1 MSGHAA
7 TQLRLARTVGLFAV
21 MASAVAGEYGAGI
34 NFVAVQSLSVYP
46 AVQYLVP
53 VAMAVTGLV
62 LVAKVFMFARF
73 SRVMPRAGSA
83 YVWIVRSVD
92 PLLGFIAGFLWWLS
106 LTAAMG
112 FIAFAFSTF
121 LGSAVTGLGL
131 PGEVLTTPLG
141 RTIIG
146 LAAIWGIYALHS
158 AGVKHYGTFVSVLLW
173 LIVGTALVITLIGF
187 TTTPEHFLSLAAA
200 QTKTTITPPAAGPGP
215 SLGAF
220 FSVCALFIFAY
231 GGVSAAP
238 SLGGETRDASRT
250 VPAGLV
256 LGWAVALVLYTL
268 VAAALLHAAPWWAI
282 IALIKSGHSGLVTAP
297 GLVAVVAPHW
307 VGVLLN
313 LVVAVIVGK
322 TLGPQLLTGS
332 RLLFAFGQDRLLPE
346 SLAGTSHTQ
355 VPIAALR
362 TTAIL
367 ASLFLLQTVFIG
379 WSLGVIIRSLSVLI
393 VWGLVGVGALM
404 VRAGKRGQGQSWA
417 AAIAA
422 DPWMPIAG
430 VASIVITVVL
440 FWSIAIS
447 PNTPLVFQPLFQTL
461 VATVIAI
468 GLYVRARGVVG
479 RDALVAAL
487 ATPPSE

>member
-1 MSGHAA
+1 MSGSNAS
-7 TQLRLARTVGLFAV
+7 QLRLARTVGLFAV

-62 LVAKVFMFARF
+62 LVTKVFMFARF

-92 PLLGFIAGFLWWLS
+92 PLLGFIAGFLWWIS

-112 FIAFAFSTF
+112 FIAFVFSNF
-121 LGSAVTGLGL
+121 LGSALTGLGL
-131 PGEVLTTPLG
+131 PGHLLTTHIG
-141 RTIIG
+141 RTIVG
-146 LAAIWGIYALHS
+146 LAAIWGVYALHAS
-158 AGVKHYGTFVSVLLW
+158 GVKNYGTFVSILLW
-173 LIVGTALVITLIGF
+173 LIVATALTITLIGF
-187 TTTPEHFLSLAAA
+187 TTTPAHFLDLVAAK
-200 QTKTTITPPAAGPGP
+200 TKLTFTPPKAGPGP

-238 SLGGETRDASRT
+238 TLGGETRDAERT
-250 VPAGLV
+250 VPSGLI
-256 LGWAVALVLYTL
+256 LGWLVALVLYTL

-282 IALIKSGHSGLVTAP
+282 VELIKSKHAGLVTAP
-297 GLVAVVAPHW
+297 GLVSVVAPHW

-313 LVVAVIVGK
+313 LVVAIIVGK

-332 RLLFAFGQDRLLPE
+332 RLLFAFGQDRLMPE
-346 SLAGTSHTQ
+346 GLAGTSQTQ
-355 VPIAALR
+355 VPAAALR
-362 TTAIL
+362 TTAVL
-367 ASLFLLQTVFIG
+367 ASLFLLQSVFIG

-404 VRAGKRGQGQSWA
+404 LWAGRRGEGQGWA
-417 AAIAA
+417 ATIAS

-430 VASIVITVVL
+430 LASVVICAVL
-440 FWSIAIS
+440 IWFIAIA
-447 PNTPLVFQPLFQTL
+447 PHTPLVFQPLFQTAVATL
-461 VATVIAI
+461 VAVV
-468 GLYVRARGVVG
+468 LYARARGTIG
-479 RDALVAAL
+479 ADALAAAL
-487 ATPPSE
+487 ATPPAE

>member
-1 MSGHAA
+1 MSGTAA

-46 AVQYLVP
+46 GVQYLVP

-92 PLLGFIAGFLWWLS
+92 PLVGFIAGFLWWIS

-121 LGSAVTGLGL
+121 LGNAVTGLGL
-131 PGEVLTTPLG
+131 NGAALTGHLG

-146 LAAIWGIYALHS
+146 LAAIWGIYALHA

-173 LIVGTALVITLIGF
+173 LIVGTALTITLIGF
-187 TTTPEHFLSLAAA
+187 STTPENFLSLVSA
-200 QTKTTITPPAAGPGP
+200 QTKQTIAAPAGGSGP

-220 FSVCALFIFAY
+220 ISVCALFIFAY

-238 SLGGETRDASRT
+238 SLGGETRDAERT
-250 VPAGLV
+250 VPSGLV
-256 LGWAVALVLYTL
+256 LGWLVALVLYTL

-282 IALIKSGHSGLVTAP
+282 VALVKSKHAGLVTAP
-297 GLVAVVAPHW
+297 GLVSVVAPHW

-346 SLAGTSHTQ
+346 ALAGTSRTQ
-355 VPIAALR
+355 VPAAALR
-362 TTAIL
+362 TTAVL
-367 ASLFLLQTVFIG
+367 ASLFLLQSVFVG
-379 WSLGVIIRSLSVLI
+379 WSLGVVIRSLSVLI

-404 VRAGKRGQGQSWA
+404 LRAGRRGGGQGWA
-417 AAIAA
+417 ASIAS
-422 DPWMPIAG
+422 DPLMPVAG
-430 VASIVITVVL
+430 VASIVICVGL
-440 FWSIAIS
+440 FLSIAIS
-447 PNTPLVFQPLFQTL
+447 PNTPLVFQPLFQTV

-468 GLYVRARGVVG
+468 LLYLHARSTIG

-487 ATPPSE
+487 ATPPAE

>member
-7 TQLRLARTVGLFAV
+7 SQLRLARTVGLFAV

-46 AVQYLVP
+46 EVQYLVP

-62 LVAKVFMFARF
+62 LATKVFMFARF

-131 PGEVLTTPLG
+131 PGEVLTTHLG

-146 LAAIWGIYALHS
+146 LAAIWGIYALHAS
-158 AGVKHYGTFVSVLLW
+158 GVKHYGTFVSVLLW
-173 LIVGTALVITLIGF
+173 LIVGTALVITAIGF
-187 TTTPEHFLSLAAA
+187 STAPEHFLALASA
-200 QTKTTITPPAAGPGP
+200 QTNQTLVPPTSTGGP
-215 SLGAF
+215 SLAAF
-220 FSVCALFIFAY
+220 FSVCGLFVFAY

-238 SLGGETRDASRT
+238 SLGGESRDAERT
-250 VPAGLV
+250 VPSGLT
-256 LGWAVALVLYTL
+256 LGWLVALVLYTL

-282 IALIKSGHSGLVTAP
+282 VTLTKTGHAGLVTAP
-297 GLVAVVAPHW
+297 GLVGVAAPHW

-313 LVVAVIVGK
+313 LVVAIIVGK

-362 TTAIL
+362 TTAVL
-367 ASLFLLQTVFIG
+367 ASLFLLQTVFVG
-379 WSLGVIIRSLSVLI
+379 WSLGVIIRSLSMLL

-404 VRAGKRGQGQSWA
+404 VRAGKRGRGQAWA
-417 AAIAA
+417 TAIAA
-422 DPWMPIAG
+422 DPWMPVAG
-430 VASIVITVVL
+430 AASIVITLVL
-440 FWSIAIS
+440 IWSIAIS

-461 VATVIAI
+461 VGTVIAI
-468 GLYVRARGVVG
+468 GLYYRATGAIG
-479 RDALVAAL
+479 RTALVAAL
-487 ATPPSE
+487 ATPPVE

>member
-1 MSGHAA
+1 MSGTAA
-7 TQLRLARTVGLFAV
+7 SQLRLARTVGLFAV

-46 AVQYLVP
+46 GVQYLVP

-62 LVAKVFMFARF
+62 LVTKVFMFARF

-92 PLLGFIAGFLWWLS
+92 PLAGFIAGFLWWIS

-121 LGSAVTGLGL
+121 LGNAVTGLGL
-131 PGEVLTTPLG
+131 DGAVLTTHVG
-141 RTIIG
+141 RTVIG
-146 LAAIWGIYALHS
+146 LAAIWGIYTLHA

-173 LIVGTALVITLIGF
+173 LIVGTALTITLIGF
-187 TTTPEHFLSLAAA
+187 STTPEHFITLVSA
-200 QTKTTITPPAAGPGP
+200 QTKQAIAAPAAGPGP

-220 FSVCALFIFAY
+220 VSVCALFIFAY

-238 SLGGETRDASRT
+238 SLGGETRDAERT
-250 VPAGLV
+250 VPSGLV
-256 LGWAVALVLYTL
+256 LGWLVALVLYTL

-282 IALIKSGHSGLVTAP
+282 VALVKTKHAGLVTAP
-297 GLVAVVAPHW
+297 GLVSVVAPHW

-355 VPIAALR
+355 VPAAALR

-367 ASLFLLQTVFIG
+367 ASLFLLQSVFVG
-379 WSLGVIIRSLSVLI
+379 WSLGVVIRSLSVLI

-404 VRAGKRGQGQSWA
+404 LRAGKRGAGQGWA
-417 AAIAA
+417 ATIAS

-430 VASIVITVVL
+430 IASIVICVVL
-440 FWSIAIS
+440 FLSIAIS
-447 PNTPLVFQPLFQTL
+447 PNTPLVFQPLFQTV
-461 VATVIAI
+461 VATVVAI
-468 GLYVRARGVVG
+468 GLYLHARSSIG

-487 ATPPSE
+487 ATPPAE